1 VVTEYHA
8 IDRTSPEW
16 RELVTAGNRARLQ
29 WVNSGNSGL
38 VSEER
43 KAARW
48 MRRKEKRI
56 QKLYGKHVSPPLV
69 RRLTLIAK
77 ADREALE
84 KTKREKKE
92 RAATLKRVSEDSGVR
107 ELLRAT
113 PALWEMRDHFT
124 VLSASKPV
132 VLQYTTSPKVDT
144 PDKAAPPPACITQAQ
159 QDRTVFDEQ
168 LEKFCRDHVIWDVKA
183 PLPKTQTVWCEV
195 LCRCICGTNVHF
207 LWAHSSL
214 RTFWN
219 RHLKKKEVDA
229 GRLVFEVVSYPT
241 PLPGPRRIYL
251 TSAKIADRVC
261 FWQVEQVGER
271 STGAETRMLVRTMH
285 KADGEPELLSRWD
298 IVFQL
303 MDWNKETGKAL
314 SGRVSNYHTLSGIR
328 VGLCRTFLSCYP
340 PFLLE
345 THLLL

>member
-29 WVNSGNSGL
+29 WVNTGNSGL

-84 KTKREKKE
+84 KTKREKME

-195 LCRCICGTNVHF
+195 LCRCICGANVHF

-261 FWQVEQVGER
+261 FWQVEQVGEGSR
-271 STGAETRMLVRTMH
+271 DPYVGEDHAQGRRGAGATLEVGHRIPAHGLEQGNGQGIVWSCFKLSYAVWHTR
-285 KADGEPELLSRWD
+285 W
-298 IVFQL
+298 I
-303 MDWNKETGKAL
+303 
-314 SGRVSNYHTLSGIR
+314 VSNLPLMLSA
-328 VGLCRTFLSCYP
+328 VP
-340 PFLLE
+340 A
-345 THLLL
+345 